1 MNEKS
6 STPIEER
13 VKRGPSAALG
23 DTRNGGADVPSDEQ
37 GVSNR
42 AGDMESVGGAPGDGD
57 AIEII
62 DETDDD
68 AEDDDETDDD
78 AEDDDEAEDELD
90 EDGEE
95 EDDVDDPAAEPGK
108 PISEQPPTT
117 PGDGVSAR
125 SWPHQFRRIFH
136 ACIPVRQEHR

>member
-13 VKRGPSAALG
+13 VKRGQSVALG
-23 DTRNGGADVPSDEQ
+23 DTGNGGADVPSHAQ
-37 GVSNR
+37 GISNR
-42 AGDMESVGGAPGDGD
+42 AGDVESVVGAAPGDGD

-68 AEDDDETDDD
+68 AEDDDE
-78 AEDDDEAEDELD
+78 AEDELD
-90 EDGEE
+90 EDEEE

-108 PISEQPPTT
+108 PI
-117 PGDGVSAR
+117 
-125 SWPHQFRRIFH
+125 
-136 ACIPVRQEHR
+136 